1 MSKTPREGG
10 YKTYWLTWFL
20 LLLLTLGMVLL
31 NAAPLPRAILLGL
44 LVCAMLAKA
53 SLIGANFMH
62 LRFEKVGLA
71 LIVVV
76 GILGTAAVLFALLA
90 VDGAR
95 VLELSSH

>member
-1 MSKTPREGG
+1 MFKTLRESG
-10 YKTYWLTWFL
+10 YKTYWATWFV

-31 NAAPLPRAILLGL
+31 NAAPLPRAVLLGL
-44 LVCAMLAKA
+44 LVCVMLAKA

-76 GILGTAAVLFALLA
+76 GILGTAGVLFLLLA
-90 VDGAR
+90 VDGVR
-95 VLELSSH
+95 VLEHSTP